1 MTHQRK
7 NYRREEELL
16 EAVWSAR
23 EKGSRSLSFIG
34 TLAHV
39 PVEESLLQ
47 RMVSEGLLARS
58 GDDVLMTPAGEEKAR
73 SVIRR
78 HRLAERLLHDVLAM
92 RLEDAES
99 GACEFEH
106 ILAPG
111 VTDGICTLLGH
122 PRECPHGSPIP
133 EGNCCQETRRQV
145 SSLVF
150 PLTELATG
158 ESARIAYITTAH
170 HPRLHKLLSFGV
182 SPGSVVK
189 IHQKFPSLIIQS
201 EQTELALEE
210 AVARDIFVRR
220 DR

>member
-1 MTHQRK
+1 MSIHLTRQ
-7 NYRREEELL
+7 EEELL

-23 EKGSRSLSFIG
+23 EKGDTSLDNVRLLSHVTVDEHLLDRIIG
-34 TLAHV
+34 HGLVARAGNDLA
-39 PVEESLLQ
+39 L
-47 RMVSEGLLARS
+47 
-58 GDDVLMTPAGEEKAR
+58 TPAGNDKAR
-73 SVIRR
+73 MVIRR

-133 EGNCCQETRRQV
+133 EGACCQEVRRQV
-145 SSLVF
+145 ASIVF
-150 PLTELATG
+150 PLTELKTG
-158 ESARIAYITTAH
+158 ETARIAYITTTH
-170 HPRLHKLLSFGV
+170 HPRLHKLLSFGI
-182 SPGSVVK
+182 SPGSTVK

-201 EQTELALEE
+201 EHTELALEE
-210 AVARDIFVRR
+210 SVARDIFVRR